1 MDKFLYSE
9 NNLNTQTKR
18 LIKLLD
24 ININDDPKTIQMVKR
39 CKNIVS
45 NTIIEVYNKYGDQLE
60 PNMINVEKLNN
71 KCLSNCIKKI
81 KNSSNDLNNYNQQQM
96 MQQNQPYSHPEQ
108 MINPSQNLE
117 PFSSGSSG
125 NFASLST
132 MPITGGIMNAMGGS
146 GHVDNSNKYN
156 GSLKKEGRNDIMKR
170 LESLKQET
178 SEFYRQQQPENPTQN
193 NNIDVTAWLNLGGG
207 SGSGSGSGSSNNNQ
221 QQSQQPMPPPINNQ
235 QQENTQQAP
244 TFTSYNPGNNNMGSS
259 FDEAYKMTTPPN
271 AIQNQMIQETDASK
285 RLEMLNKSRSSMD
298 GDLNKYQTGKGFDA
312 MKSASEYNKG
322 LFF

>member
-18 LIKLLD
+18 LIKLLN

-81 KNSSNDLNNYNQQQM
+81 KNSSNDLNNYNEQQM
-96 MQQNQPYSHPEQ
+96 MQQNQLYSHPEQ

-132 MPITGGIMNAMGGS
+132 MPITGGIMNAMGSS
-146 GHVDNSNKYN
+146 GLIDNSNKYN

-193 NNIDVTAWLNLGGG
+193 NNIDVAAWLNLGGG
-207 SGSGSGSGSSNNNQ
+207 SGSGSGNNNQ
-221 QQSQQPMPPPINNQ
+221 QQSMQQIPPPSMNNQ
-235 QQENTQQAP
+235 QPDNTQQAS

-259 FDEAYKMTTPPN
+259 FYEAYKMTTPPN

-298 GDLNKYQTGKGFDA
+298 GDLNKYQNGKGFDP